1 MEAKEWFPPGPL
13 PRKPLFYFRE
23 SRSFIVAAA
32 SLYAVLFYFWLV
44 LYLIV
49 SAYVF
54 PMDWQLIVPEEKGW
68 DSSGVEGAWEVR
80 LRPGQPVL
88 AAKPGGVWRGSH
100 ILTPA
105 EVTQAAQALC
115 GHEMAARQREL
126 TEGFLPLPGGHRLG
140 VCGVMGLNGLREVT
154 SLCVRLAHEV
164 KGAGECV
171 FPLIRGFSTLIA
183 GPPGAGKTTM
193 LRDIVRLYSLWGIP
207 VGVADERGE
216 IAACRDGMPQLDVG
230 PMTDVVTGMEKAAA
244 LRLLVRS
251 MAPKVAAVDEIGG
264 EGDAAA
270 LREVLRCGVTVLATI
285 HGRNFADIR
294 QRRGMENL
302 LEPGAFERV
311 VCLTA
316 PGAALRV
323 TGWNGEEIHL

>member
-1 MEAKEWFPPGPL
+1 MVSSRPPS
-13 PRKPLFYFRE
+13 KKAAFSFRCIAF
-23 SRSFIVAAA
+23 SRCFSFWH
-32 SLYAVLFYFWLV
+32 VLQPF
-44 LYLIV
+44 V
-49 SAYVF
+49 SAYIF
-54 PMDWQLIVPEEKGW
+54 SMDWRLIVPEETEW
-68 DSSGVEGAWEVR
+68 EASGVENAWEVR
-80 LRPGQPVL
+80 LRPGQPAL
-88 AAKPGGVWRGSH
+88 AVKPDGLWRGTH
-100 ILTPA
+100 ILSPA

-140 VCGVMGLNGLREVT
+140 VCGVMGPNGLREIT
-154 SLCVRLAHEV
+154 SLCLRQAHEV
-164 KGAGECV
+164 KGAGENI
-171 FPLIRGFSTLIA
+171 FPRIKGFSELIA

-193 LRDIVRLYSLWGIP
+193 LRDIVRLYSLAGVP

-230 PMTDVVTGMEKAAA
+230 PMTDVATGMEKAAA

-270 LREVLRCGVTVLATI
+270 LREALRCGITVLATI
-285 HGRNFADIR
+285 HGRDLADIR

-311 VCLTA
+311 VCLAA
-316 PGAALRV
+316 PGAAFRV
-323 TGWNGEEIHL
+323 TGWNGEEIYP